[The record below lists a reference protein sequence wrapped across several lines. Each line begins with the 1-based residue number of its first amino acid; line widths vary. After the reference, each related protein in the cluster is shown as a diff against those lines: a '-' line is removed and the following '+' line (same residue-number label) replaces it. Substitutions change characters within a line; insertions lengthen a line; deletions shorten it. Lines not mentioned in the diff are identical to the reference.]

1 MKRNRSVLS
10 SDEDHMAPTTRTDV
24 DGATRPR
31 VEGDRELEILDA
43 ALMVMADVGYDRL
56 TMDQVATAARAS
68 KATLYRRWQD
78 KSTLVIEAL
87 LARKGELPP
96 PPDTG
101 SLRGDLLEAFCG
113 MGGLT
118 DHTEMAIL
126 GAVATAI
133 GRDEAFAERFRR
145 DFIEPKAANGR
156 VIFERAQARGEIGP
170 DVELDLI
177 VAALP
182 GIVLHRA
189 FLLGEQPTDA
199 LVSRVID
206 QIVLPAVTH
215 CTHHAAPQ
223 GITTQEE
230 VDRTS

>member
-1 MKRNRSVLS
+1 
-10 SDEDHMAPTTRTDV
+10 
-24 DGATRPR
+24 
-31 VEGDRELEILDA
+31 
-43 ALMVMADVGYDRL
+43 
-56 TMDQVATAARAS
+56 MDQVATAARAS

-78 KSTLVIEAL
+78 KNTLIIEAL

-118 DHTEMAIL
+118 DRTEMAIL

-156 VIFERAQARGEIGP
+156 VIFERAQTRGEIP
-170 DVELDLI
+170 PEVELDLI

-189 FLLGEQPTDA
+189 FLMGEQPTDD

-215 CTHHAAPQ
+215 CAQ
-223 GITTQEE
+223 NSTTQKAQ
-230 VDRTS
+230 DRTS